1 MPEQD
6 RLYILWTNDNVL
18 TSEKMVLMYAQTS
31 VLKYW
36 WKEVTV
42 IIWGATAKLAAE
54 NELIRE
60 KIKLAIHAGVKFSAC
75 KACAEQLG
83 TTDKL
88 LEMGV
93 EVKYW
98 GEGLTE
104 ILKENEKLITI

>member
-60 KIKLAIHAGVKFSAC
+60 KIKLRFTRA
-75 KACAEQLG
+75 
-83 TTDKL
+83 
-88 LEMGV
+88 
-93 EVKYW
+93 
-98 GEGLTE
+98 
-104 ILKENEKLITI
+104 